1 MSDMDWD
8 LLIRYL
14 AGACTDAERV
24 EVDQWLAASSEHRHI
39 LDGIQAAIAQSR
51 RELTTEEKGAM
62 LASLQREIA
71 GAGSEG
77 SARPPLEVVRGGPTH
92 TPVFGLPPR
101 RRPWLLRVSAIAAGV
116 LLAVGVGTT
125 WRLSRHA
132 TPLSPTYSVIST
144 TRGQRLSVRLA
155 DGTLVTLAPGT
166 TLRTPSTYGRP
177 DRRVQLEGEA
187 AFTVTHDS
195 TRPFAVQTKR
205 AVTRDVGTRFVL
217 RAYADESD
225 EHVAVAEG
233 SVAVGP
239 GQPGGADVVLGKSD
253 VAQVSAKGEVKRVP
267 GAALDSYFA
276 WTEGRLVFRRATL
289 GDAAEQLGRWYDIE
303 VQLGSPKLGALRFT
317 AAFGPDETAPQV
329 LGVIAKALNLDVTQ
343 SGRTYRLR
351 AK

>member
-1 MSDMDWD
+1 MDWD

-14 AGACTDAERV
+14 AGACTDAERA
-24 EVDQWLAASSEHRHI
+24 EVDQWLGASAEHCHI
-39 LDGIQAAIAQSR
+39 LDGMRAAIAQSR
-51 RELTTEEKGAM
+51 RELAPEEKGAM
-62 LASLQREIA
+62 LASLQRAIA
-71 GAGSEG
+71 GASDEAT
-77 SARPPLEVVRGGPTH
+77 ARPPLEVVRGAPTH
-92 TPVFGLPPR
+92 TQAFGLPAR
-101 RRPWLLRVSAIAAGV
+101 RRSWLVRVSALAAGV
-116 LLAVGVGTT
+116 LFAVGVGTT

-132 TPLSPTYSVIST
+132 AIPFAPTYSVIAT

-166 TLRTPSTYGRP
+166 TLRTPSTYGSP

-217 RAYADESD
+217 QAYADESD

-233 SVAVGP
+233 SVAVGA
-239 GQPGGADVVLGKSD
+239 GKAGRADVVLGKSD
-253 VAQVSAKGEVKRVP
+253 VVRVSAEGEIKRMP

-276 WTEGRLVFRRATL
+276 WTEGRLVFRATTL
-289 GDAAEQLGRWYDIE
+289 GDAAEQLSRWYDIE
-303 VQLGSPKLGALRFT
+303 VQLASPKLGALRFT
-317 AAFGPDETAPQV
+317 AAFGPDEAAPQV
-329 LGVIAKALNLDVTQ
+329 LGVIAKALDLDVAQ
-343 SGRTYRLR
+343 SGRTYTLR